1 MYLSIH
7 YKEMNQKRQLIVDA
21 LNSIDEKQIGSTRF
35 LKELLEDL
43 KKTVD
48 EYGKNDEDDE

>member
-1 MYLSIH
+1 M
-7 YKEMNQKRQLIVDA
+7 EA
-21 LNSIDEKQIGSTRF
+21 LNSIDEKKIGSTRF

>member
-1 MYLSIH
+1 M
-7 YKEMNQKRQLIVDA
+7 EA